1 MFRFSSVNIP
11 ISSGQEVYQIPLI
24 KQEDIA
30 WGLKNDYKYVHIGM
44 VQFGI
49 NPLVRPGLNTSC
61 LTCIID
67 TRMNDFQDALLG
79 GFQSPLNNG
88 PAWSS
93 LVPRYQVSLTDSY
106 INDFL
111 HAYIQFNVFNVSNNT
126 HIAQL
131 HASVCLRFVSSTM
144 PDLNPNLNN
153 RALKE
158 GVVLGIGNTF
168 PLQIG
173 FSKCTLLGE
182 WTNTYIPLSQ
192 KYPQQQQSK
201 QPQKLQIV

>member
-1 MFRFSSVNIP
+1 
-11 ISSGQEVYQIPLI
+11 
-24 KQEDIA
+24 
-30 WGLKNDYKYVHIGM
+30 M

-49 NPLVRPGLNTSC
+49 KPLVRHGLNTSC

-79 GFQSPLNNG
+79 GFQIPLNNG
-88 PAWSS
+88 PAWSQ
-93 LVPRYQVSLTDSY
+93 LVPRYQVSLTDPY

-111 HAYIQFNVFNVSNNT
+111 HAYIQFNGFNVANNT

-144 PDLNPNLNN
+144 PTLNPNLNN

-158 GVVLGIGNTF
+158 GVVVGLGNTV

-173 FSKCTLLGE
+173 FSECTFPSE
-182 WTNTYIPLSQ
+182 WTNTYTLLSK
-192 KYPQQQQSK
+192 KYPQLQQSK
-201 QPQKLQIV
+201 